1 MADKKITALTALG
14 AGDPDPAVDLLHI
27 IDYSA
32 SPVNKKITVAN
43 LFSNV
48 DTDTH
53 IYGASKT
60 LEVGFAAATNA
71 HLTVATGANATTDGG
86 VTVNDDGVA
95 YVDFTVKSL
104 GSDGAIKVDAGTDDV
119 TINTDSIAALDFTV
133 NGDNGVNFYS
143 DGGLDCVGIGT
154 GTVDGTATLTVAADA
169 TTGHGIRT
177 AGNLLLSGSENLTVV
192 ASATTNVSVL
202 VPVSRITVPSGS
214 AIVIGLPATGVD
226 GQIKS
231 IQCVV
236 HGGGTCT
243 IETTNRLPVT
253 AIPFDAIGDTAT
265 FMWNAGL
272 SKWMILSSVTT
283 GLGS

>member
-14 AGDPDPAVDLLHI
+14 AGLTEPANDLLHI

-32 SPVNKKITVAN
+32 SPVNKKITIAN
-43 LFSNV
+43 LFNKV
-48 DTDTH
+48 NTDTT
-53 IYGASKT
+53 IIGASKT
-60 LEVGFAAATNA
+60 FEVEHTAGISVLEVLTNTIAAAGEA
-71 HLTVATGANATTDGG
+71 TVTINKDEHNYIDFA
-86 VTVNDDGVA
+86 VNS
-95 YVDFTVKSL
+95 TS
-104 GSDGAIKVDAGTDDV
+104 GSAIKVDSSTDDI
-119 TINTDSIAALDFTV
+119 TINADSEAALDFTI
-133 NGDNGVNFYS
+133 NGDTGINFYS
-143 DGGLDCVGIGT
+143 DGGLQCVGIGT

-177 AGNLLLSGSENLTVV
+177 AGNLLLSGSEDLTVV

>member
-14 AGDPDPAVDLLHI
+14 ATDVNPAADLLHI

-32 SPVNKKITVAN
+32 SPVNKKVTVAN

-53 IYGASKT
+53 IYGDSKVF
-60 LEVGFAAATNA
+60 EVGQAAAVNS
-71 HLTVATGANATTDGG
+71 HLRVEIGAGAAADGA
-86 VTVNDDGVA
+86 VTINDDGVA
-95 YVDFTVKSL
+95 FVNFTVKSL
-104 GSDGAIKVDAGTDDV
+104 NSDGAIVVDAGTDDV
-119 TINTDSIAALDFTV
+119 TINSDSHAALDFTI
-133 NGDNGVNFYS
+133 NGDTGVNFYS
-143 DGGLDCVGIGT
+143 DGGLQCVGIGT

-169 TTGHGIRT
+169 TTGHAIT
-177 AGNLLLSGSENLTVV
+177 TPGNLNLSGSENLTVV

-202 VPVSRITVPSGS
+202 VPVSRITVPGSGAS
-214 AIVIGLPATGVD
+214 IVGLPATGVD
-226 GQIKS
+226 GQIKT

-236 HGGGTCT
+236 KGGGSCT
-243 IETTNRLPVT
+243 IETTDRLPVT

-265 FMWNAGL
+265 FMYNAAL
-272 SKWMILSSVTT
+272 SKWMILSTVTT